1 VTAVAAAML
10 VLAGG
15 CFFVRM
21 AVGPTLADRMIG
33 VNGLLLV
40 GMSGVG
46 VHAVASGRG
55 AFLPALVVASLFGF
69 VSTTM
74 VARYIE
80 RTGR

>member
-1 VTAVAAAML
+1 MTAAAAAML

-40 GMSGVG
+40 GTSAVG
-46 VHAVASGRG
+46 AHAVASGRG
-55 AFLPALVVASLFGF
+55 AFVPAVVVVSLVGF
-69 VSTTM
+69 IGTGM
-74 VARYIE
+74 VARYLE
-80 RTGR
+80 RRGW

>member
-1 VTAVAAAML
+1 MIAVAVGML
-10 VLAGG
+10 VLAGA
-15 CFFVRM
+15 FFFARM
-21 AVGPTLADRMIG
+21 IAGPTLADRMIG

-40 GMSGVG
+40 GMSGIG
-46 VHAVASGRG
+46 VHAVATGTG
-55 AFLPALVVASLFGF
+55 AFLPALVVAALVGF